1 MTDSYRRHLLRLVGG
16 GRAAQPDGL
25 ADLAASAASGDRRA
39 IRTFLLTVTPH
50 LLRVVRRVL
59 GAHHPDV
66 DDVTQESAFAVMEA
80 LPKHRGECTVL
91 HFACRIA
98 VLTAMNAR
106 RAQAA
111 QKRSSPDATVDAHL
125 VPSSLPGPDA
135 ELIAQA
141 RVQAIRE
148 LLDTLPLE
156 QAEVLAMHC
165 VLGYTV
171 REIATT
177 VRAPVETIRSRLRL
191 AKQSLRERIGEDP
204 ELEESIVAGDG
215 S

>member
-1 MTDSYRRHLLRLVGG
+1 MTDSYRRQLLRLVGG

-25 ADLAASAASGDRRA
+25 ADLAAAAAGGDRRA
-39 IRTFLLTVTPH
+39 VRTFLLTVTPH

-59 GAHHPDV
+59 GAHHPDL
-66 DDVTQESAFAVMEA
+66 DDVTQESALAVMEA

-98 VLTAMNAR
+98 VLTAMSSR
-106 RAQAA
+106 RRQAA
-111 QKRSSPDATVDAHL
+111 QKRSSPDATVDAQL

-135 ELIAQA
+135 ELIAQSRA
-141 RVQAIRE
+141 QTVRE
-148 LLDTLPLE
+148 LLDALPIE

-171 REIATT
+171 REIAGT

-191 AKQSLRERIGEDP
+191 AKQSLRERIVDDPDLEAIVGEP
-204 ELEESIVAGDG
+204 RS
-215 S
+215 